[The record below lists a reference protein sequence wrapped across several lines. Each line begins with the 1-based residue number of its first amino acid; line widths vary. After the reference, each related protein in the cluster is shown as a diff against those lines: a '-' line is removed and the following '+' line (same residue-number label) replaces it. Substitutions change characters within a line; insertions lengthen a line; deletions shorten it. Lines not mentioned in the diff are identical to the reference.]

1 MLGLKIQDNADFAA
15 EIIRKVREHNG
26 LSRVEVARVLGV
38 AASTIGRHVD
48 ALVAEGYFE
57 ESVEPTKE
65 AGRPPT
71 RLRPNPRSGCYL
83 GVDFHADMM
92 FLTAVDFAQQPIAH
106 HRVKLNSKAG
116 ADAVMQQIIDEL
128 KLLRRKTKLPLLAI
142 GLAIPGRVS
151 TMRGIGIR
159 YVHIPGWED
168 VPVVAKVSAALK
180 APAFVENNIRTMALA
195 ERWFGEAQGCQDLI
209 CLGVRYGVSAGVIR
223 NGELATGHRELG
235 GEIRGW
241 NCPVF
246 DGSTNEWVWRAGDTI
261 EKNASMRSAL
271 DKDALLR
278 GRLLEIE
285 EFLDAVNQNDPI
297 AVRVMTEVASIH
309 GWVISQMVQLIDPEI
324 VVLAGPLTSLGD
336 RYVDTVRSVAVKFES
351 DYHPSVPIRISSLG
365 EHAGSVGAAALALEK
380 WRPKDI
386 I

>member
-106 HRVKLNSKAG
+106 HRVKLNSKSG

-151 TMRGIGIR
+151 TMRGIGIK
-159 YVHIPGWED
+159 YVHISGWED

-209 CLGVRYGVSAGVIR
+209 CLGVRYGLSAGVIR

-246 DGSTNEWVWRAGDTI
+246 DGSTNEWIWRAGDTI
-261 EKNASMRSAL
+261 EKNASMRAAL
-271 DKDALLR
+271 DKDAALR

-297 AVRVMTEVASIH
+297 AVRVMIEVASIH
-309 GWVISQMVQLIDPEI
+309 GWVISQMVQLIDPEM

-336 RYVDTVRSVAVKFES
+336 RYVDTVRNVAVKFES

-386 I
+386 L

>member
-57 ESVEPTKE
+57 ESIEPTKE

-106 HRVKLNSKAG
+106 RRFKLNNKGG
-116 ADAVMQQIIDEL
+116 AEGVMQQIIDEL
-128 KLLRRKTKLPLLAI
+128 KLLRRKTRLPLLAI
-142 GLAIPGRVS
+142 GLALPGRVS
-151 TMRGIGIR
+151 TLRGIGIK

-168 VPVVAKVSAALK
+168 VPVVAQVSKALK

-246 DGSTNEWVWRAGDTI
+246 DGRKNEWTWRAGDTI

-271 DKDALLR
+271 DKDAALR

-285 EFLDAVNQNDPI
+285 EFIDAVNQNDAI
-297 AVRVMTEVASIH
+297 AVRVMIEVASIH
-309 GWVISQMVQLIDPEI
+309 GWIISQMVQLIDPEI

-336 RYVDTVRSVAVKFES
+336 KYVDTVRSVAVKFES

-386 I
+386 F

>member
-57 ESVEPTKE
+57 ESIEPTKE

-71 RLRPNPRSGCYL
+71 RLRPNSRSGCYL

-106 HRVKLNSKAG
+106 QRVKLNSKAG
-116 ADAVMQQIIDEL
+116 VDVVMQQIIDEL
-128 KLLRRKTKLPLLAI
+128 KLLRRKTKLPLLAV

-151 TMRGIGIR
+151 TARGIGIK

-241 NCPVF
+241 NCPVL
-246 DGSTNEWVWRAGDTI
+246 DGKTNEWTWRTGDTI
-261 EKNASMRSAL
+261 EKNASMRAAL
-271 DKDALLR
+271 DKDAALR
-278 GRLLEIE
+278 GRPLEIE
-285 EFLDAVNQNDPI
+285 EFINAVNLNDEV

-336 RYVDTVRSVAVKFES
+336 RYVDTVRAVAVKFES

-386 I
+386 L